1 MSSAGYIRATLQAP
15 KIILQMKCP
24 YIKQGYEDGMDE
36 TWFSECLACK
46 YFSVVNNKCVCKSL
60 LSSEPFLQAGHWVC
74 AMAFSCTD
82 LLSGLL

>member
-1 MSSAGYIRATLQAP
+1 MSRAGCIRATLQAP
-15 KIILQMKCP
+15 KIILQMK
-24 YIKQGYEDGMDE
+24 YIKQGYEYGMGE

-46 YFSVVNNKCVCKSL
+46 YFSAVNNKCVCKSL
-60 LSSEPFLQAGHWVC
+60 LSSKSFLQAGHWVC